1 MGKKRPR
8 ESVPKFSNDHQ
19 KESTDKDD
27 SVEGI
32 SDFYVYCSIGGMAM
46 VIYTYTTFPGLPG
59 GDSGELIT
67 AAHELGV
74 SHPPGYPL
82 FTILSWLAISVLPI
96 GNVAWRVSFLNC
108 ILSAVAAA
116 VFSATIL
123 RLKCSLGAAVFGTFL
138 FFFGKLAWTWS
149 ITAEVFGM
157 NNLFVAL
164 LLYLMVCFEDAK
176 EPKQFTSLNLPGLFQ
191 LSLCLL
197 CGLLPYLYLPLSAY
211 LRPGRWTWG
220 DQTTLTGFLTHF
232 LRKEYGTFDL
242 SSSKKDGASL
252 LNGLRAYLLHYIEEY
267 SVIGCCFTL
276 MGLHALFCRLRLGKE
291 HCLLVSLLMCVVYLM
306 FFSWRANLDLDNPLF
321 LGVVERFW
329 MQSDAVLLLI
339 SALGFADACRFIKK
353 MHSVMPRIKFDVIL
367 SLVVAAIQ
375 IQKNISICNQRNNTV
390 VQEFAYN
397 VMDSMPQG
405 AIILTHGDLPS
416 NTLRYLY
423 LCEHYRPDLQIFD
436 QEILTYEW
444 SVPMMRDSYPRIQFP
459 GDLLQLTTGIMPDGR
474 RSFDFTT
481 FLNANYNSAP
491 IFACIGVQKHEM
503 SWTKSYDIIPHGC
516 CYRMVKKG
524 EKLDWKKLTKEAE
537 KMSQNWTYPYD
548 GFDKTSWERVA
559 TNEMWHARIS
569 TAFSLYD
576 EAMRLP
582 VPKRTEF
589 LIYSH
594 DLYHKVLAIIEGTEL
609 KYPSHL
615 HKNFALVCEKLLS
628 LQHHLDPI
636 DLLQK
641 SIRHFEIYAA
651 REPSDPDHGS
661 IVKIIKSMKKQ
672 LENNIAMK
680 TG

>member
-1 MGKKRPR
+1 MVKKRPR
-8 ESVPKFSNDHQ
+8 ESITKFSNDRQ
-19 KESTDKDD
+19 KESTDKEDP
-27 SVEGI
+27 VGGI
-32 SDFYVYCSIGGMAM
+32 SDFYVCCSIGGMAM

-82 FTILSWLAISVLPI
+82 FTILSWLAIRIIPVGS
-96 GNVAWRVSFLNC
+96 VAWRVGFLNC

-123 RLKCSLGAAVFGTFL
+123 RLQCSLGAAIFGTFL
-138 FFFGKLAWTWS
+138 FFLGKLMWTWS

-164 LLYLMVCFEDAK
+164 LLYLMVCFEDA
-176 EPKQFTSLNLPGLFQ
+176 EGPKQFTISRIGAFVCGLALCNQHTIVVYVICVAVWVILCLKSRKSLHLPALFQ

-211 LRPGRWTWG
+211 LRLGRWTWG

-242 SSSKKDGASL
+242 SSSRKDGANV
-252 LNGLRAYLLHYIEEY
+252 LNGLRAYLFHYIEEY
-267 SVIGCCFTL
+267 SLIGCCFTI
-276 MGLHALFCRLRLGKE
+276 MGLHALICRLRMGKE
-291 HCLLVSLLMCVVYLM
+291 HCLLVSLLMCVVYLL

-339 SALGFADACRFIKK
+339 SALGFADACRFITKI
-353 MHSVMPRIKFDVIL
+353 HSMMPRIKFDVIL
-367 SLVVAAIQ
+367 SLAVAAIQ
-375 IQKNISICNQRNNTV
+375 IQKNISVCNQRNNTV
-390 VQEFAYN
+390 VQDFAYN
-397 VMDSMPQG
+397 VIDSMPQG
-405 AIILTHGDLPS
+405 AIVLTHGDLPS

-423 LCEHYRPDLQIFD
+423 LCENYRPDLQIFD

-444 SVPMMRDSYPRIQFP
+444 SVPMMRESYPRIQFP
-459 GDLLQLTTGIMPDGR
+459 GDLLQLATGIMPDGR
-474 RSFDFTT
+474 MSFDFTT
-481 FLNANYNSAP
+481 FLNANYNRAP

-516 CYRMVKKG
+516 CYRMVKKE
-524 EKLDWKKLTKEAE
+524 EKLDWKTLTKEAE

-559 TNEMWHARIS
+559 TNEMWHARQ
-569 TAFSLYD
+569 D
-576 EAMRLP
+576 
-582 VPKRTEF
+582 
-589 LIYSH
+589 
-594 DLYHKVLAIIEGTEL
+594 
-609 KYPSHL
+609 
-615 HKNFALVCEKLLS
+615 
-628 LQHHLDPI
+628 
-636 DLLQK
+636 
-641 SIRHFEIYAA
+641 
-651 REPSDPDHGS
+651 
-661 IVKIIKSMKKQ
+661 
-672 LENNIAMK
+672 
-680 TG
+680 